1 MDEKLEAMRE
11 GGRKL
16 ALIKRRLVELSKRE
30 RRLSR
35 LDEQV
40 TVWMRAAGGEPS
52 FRTVPGYRWATCI
65 TINDEVV
72 HGIPRGSIK
81 RGDLVTVDL
90 GLKFK
95 GYHTDTATSFVVG
108 RSTQKQWEF
117 LKVGRRALKV
127 ALGVILPGR
136 RVGDISQAIQT
147 TLLTGGVYPVKELTG
162 HGVGRQ
168 LHEEPAI
175 PGWVTG
181 GREMRVV
188 LTIGMTIAVEVIYTA
203 SETKLKISEDG
214 WTMKT
219 VDGSLS
225 AVFEETVAV
234 TKRGME
240 VLTN

>member
-1 MDEKLEAMRE
+1 M
-11 GGRKL
+11 
-16 ALIKRRLVELSKRE
+16 
-30 RRLSR
+30 
-35 LDEQV
+35 
-40 TVWMRAAGGEPS
+40 
-52 FRTVPGYRWATCI
+52 
-65 TINDEVV
+65 
-72 HGIPRGSIK
+72 
-81 RGDLVTVDL
+81 
-90 GLKFK
+90 
-95 GYHTDTATSFVVG
+95 
-108 RSTQKQWEF
+108 
-117 LKVGRRALKV
+117 
-127 ALGVILPGR
+127 
-136 RVGDISQAIQT
+136 
-147 TLLTGGVYPVKELTG
+147 KELTG